1 MPLLTASRS
10 IWFPVVLL
18 LVAMVSI
25 QTGAALAKTLFP
37 ALGAVGVSA
46 LRLGL
51 AALLLCVIMRPWR
64 GGWPG
69 LHSCRSLLVYGLA
82 LGGMNML
89 FYQALERVPLGI
101 AVALEFTGPLAVALC
116 SSRRVLD
123 VVWVALVALGLWLLL
138 PVGATQAPIDPL
150 GAAFALAAGGC
161 WALYIIYGRKAGT
174 DHGSRTVALGTV
186 VAALMAM
193 PIGVA
198 QLGSELFVPALL
210 PVALAVA
217 VLSTALPYSLEMV
230 ALRRMPSRTFSMLMS
245 LEPAVAAMSGLIFLS
260 ERLTPLQWLAVLS
273 IIVAAAGAAQ
283 TSRPMMAKRA
293 ER

>member
-51 AALLLCVIMRPWR
+51 AALLLCAIMRPWR

-193 PIGVA
+193 PIGIA
-198 QLGSELFVPALL
+198 RLGGELFVPAFL

-273 IIVAAAGAAQ
+273 IIIAAAGAAQ
-283 TSRPMMAKRA
+283 TSRPMTAKRA